1 MTLVAVEPVEANLST
16 VAYLSYLAS
25 LQVAD
30 LFFGAAVAILV
41 ALGFKYPLA
50 WGIAM
55 LLIVVGGMRISNRRK
70 LANRRFH
77 CSDCGIDYPDDMV
90 QRT

>member
-1 MTLVAVEPVEANLST
+1 VTLVAAEPAQASLST
-16 VAYLSYLAS
+16 VEYLSYLAS

-41 ALGFKYPLA
+41 AVGFKYPAA
-50 WGIAM
+50 WGIAI
-55 LLIVVGGMRISNRRK
+55 LLIVVGGMHISKRRK
-70 LANRRFH
+70 LADRRFH
-77 CSDCGIDYPDDMV
+77 CSDCGIDYPNDMV